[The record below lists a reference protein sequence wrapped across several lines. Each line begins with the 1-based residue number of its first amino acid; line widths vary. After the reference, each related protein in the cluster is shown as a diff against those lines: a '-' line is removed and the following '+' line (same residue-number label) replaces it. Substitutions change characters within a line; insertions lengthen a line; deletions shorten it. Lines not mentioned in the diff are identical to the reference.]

1 MKKGMI
7 TTVLLIIYTGFCQ
20 LTFGQTV
27 INMQKEGGV
36 FTVPCTVNGLKL
48 KFIFDTGASDVSISL
63 TEALFMLKNGYL
75 KSEDIVG
82 KEYYQDATGKISA
95 GTKIILRNIEFSG
108 LYLKDVEAS
117 VVNELS
123 APLLLGQSAM
133 AKLGKF
139 QLDPNNGQ
147 LTIVNGSANNSS
159 TQSYTSNTSSN
170 NTTYKTFKM
179 IGAPTLPN
187 ESQYEVIGSLN
198 EGLAV
203 VKKNG
208 LYGYVDA
215 KGTIMIPIIY
225 IQGLCFMNGVAEVI
239 ENVNGTN
246 KMYFID
252 KNGNRTKRTYSSN

>member
-1 MKKGMI
+1 MRKGTI
-7 TTVLLIIYTGFCQ
+7 VTALLIFAGVFQ
-20 LTFGQTV
+20 NVFGQTI

-36 FTVPCTVNGLKL
+36 FTIPCTVNGLKL

-95 GTKIILRNIEFSG
+95 GTKIIIRNIEFSG

-147 LTIVNGSANNSS
+147 LTIINGATNNSS
-159 TQSYTSNTSSN
+159 ATNSSNNIHSN
-170 NTTYKTFKM
+170 NTTYKTYKM
-179 IGAPTLPN
+179 IGAPNLPN

-208 LYGYVDA
+208 LYGYVDVN
-215 KGTIMIPIIY
+215 GSTVIPFKY

-246 KMYFID
+246 VMYFID
-252 KNGNRTKRTYSSN
+252 KNGNKTKRTYSSN